1 MNESTGIMQQITD
14 FFSTLTPT
22 QWIIAVVVAIMLAKK
37 LIKLAIVI
45 GLIVFVA
52 FPYVKSSGLIDLEN
66 FDTDSIIRQL
76 LNQLGL

>member
-1 MNESTGIMQQITD
+1 MNQSTDIMQQLSD
-14 FFSTLTPT
+14 FVSSLTPT
-22 QWIIAVVVAIMLAKK
+22 QWIIAIVVAVMLAKK

-45 GLIVFVA
+45 GLVVFVA

-66 FDTDSIIRQL
+66 FDANSVIRQI

>member
-1 MNESTGIMQQITD
+1 MQQITD
-14 FFSTLTPT
+14 FLSTLTPT
-22 QWIIAVVVAIMLAKK
+22 QWIIAIVVAVMLAKK

-66 FDTDSIIRQL
+66 FDANSIIRQI

>member
-1 MNESTGIMQQITD
+1 MNQSTDIMQQLND
-14 FFSTLTPT
+14 FVASLTPT
-22 QWIIAVVVAIMLAKK
+22 QWIIAIVVAVMLAKK

-66 FDTDSIIRQL
+66 FDANSILRQI

>member
-1 MNESTGIMQQITD
+1 MNQSTDIMQQLND
-14 FFSTLTPT
+14 FVASLTPT
-22 QWIIAVVVAIMLAKK
+22 QWIIAIVVAVMLAKK

-66 FDTDSIIRQL
+66 FDTNSIIRQI